1 MDRVMNEVVLVP
13 AGIPAANVATVLA
26 KDLGCQSRGT
36 VPESWRVMDTPD
48 QRLRRAGLLL
58 FEWEDR
64 LSLHRDD
71 EQGQRQALAS
81 ASPRPAVRAEPRR
94 WPASSLKDLVLPHAK
109 VRAFVPMADI
119 TLQRHQLAVVD
130 TEEKTVA
137 RVEIV
142 EGAAGD
148 QRLTWLQVDGLRG
161 YDREYEQVVALVHA
175 RRWPSLSTN
184 PLIRL
189 IDAHRPP
196 KPGGLPRFS
205 DGGVAALTA
214 VSELTT
220 ATVTHVRGLDSG
232 IVDDVD
238 SDFLHQ
244 YRVGLRKVRSLLSL
258 LKSSYSPERASILKA
273 GFGRLASATN
283 ELRDLDVYL
292 LARESL
298 MGAVPPMLS
307 NGASQLFDEFER
319 RRKRV
324 QKQVATWLQSD
335 AYRRQVHDLRLEC
348 KKLRYLL
355 DFFGHLINPET
366 GTELIKPLK
375 KLQDRLGA
383 FNDCA
388 VQSEFLLA
396 YARDAARRGQAGKEI
411 ALAVGALVGDLHQRM
426 LQHRSQTTVRFSA
439 FDVDLVRNRF
449 RESFRITPE
458 GGQ

>member
-1 MDRVMNEVVLVP
+1 
-13 AGIPAANVATVLA
+13 
-26 KDLGCQSRGT
+26 
-36 VPESWRVMDTPD
+36 
-48 QRLRRAGLLL
+48 
-58 FEWEDR
+58 
-64 LSLHRDD
+64 
-71 EQGQRQALAS
+71 
-81 ASPRPAVRAEPRR
+81 
-94 WPASSLKDLVLPHAK
+94 
-109 VRAFVPMADI
+109 MADI

-220 ATVTHVRGLDSG
+220 ATVTHVRGLESG

-238 SDFLHQ
+238 SEFLHQ

-335 AYRRQVHDLRLEC
+335 AYRKQVDDLLKLVPANDPGAAGPEAANPVADLAKARIWRRYRKVIKLGRAIDDSTPDEEVHDLRLEC